1 MFVKI
6 TNIYGNKLYL
16 IVDDG
21 ITSEIQTITVA
32 FNFKD
37 LEIVRGQEDN
47 ADNTFIN
54 FESETL
60 AVLNNVDTANISQ
73 SDLV

>member
-32 FNFKD
+32 FSFKD
-37 LEIVRGQEDN
+37 LDIVRGQEDN
-47 ADNTFIN
+47 ADDTFIN

-60 AVLNNVDTANISQ
+60 AVLNNINAANISQ

>member
-16 IVDDG
+16 IADDG

>member
-6 TNIYGNKLYL
+6 TNIYGNQLYL
-16 IVDDG
+16 IVDDE

-32 FNFKD
+32 FSFND

-60 AVLNNVDTANISQ
+60 AVLNNIDAASISQ

>member
-21 ITSEIQTITVA
+21 ITLEIQTITAA
-32 FNFKD
+32 FGFRN

-47 ADNTFIN
+47 ADNTLVN

-60 AVLNNVDTANISQ
+60 AILNDIDAANISQ